1 MVVEIGHT
9 SKSLLGMSTCDINL
23 PIPPERLHRTSCG
36 ASDISA
42 TVHVRVVA
50 WPDIA
55 FLSVPVIAG
64 RVYHFL
70 NNLYLNFSY

>member
-1 MVVEIGHT
+1 MI
-9 SKSLLGMSTCDINL
+9 KCDINL
-23 PIPPERLHRTSCG
+23 PIPPEKLHRTSCG

-55 FLSVPVIAG
+55 FLSVPVIAR
-64 RVYHFL
+64 RVYYFL
-70 NNLYLNFSY
+70 NNLYLTFRYCICCFMNCTI